1 MQHRFFNPEFDQWQR
16 LPISATLKRAL
27 EIALAGYHVM
37 WVQDDRNSREYY
49 NRIFRGLFD
58 LDDHSIYIGS
68 AADFQEF
75 SKVPQIFIEEFA
87 KFDDLFSPRAGE
99 SWSTVQA
106 RIKQAQAIEDF
117 NKFVNQDSY
126 DLLKLASTR
135 IPLSPENIQN
145 CLAVAATI
153 AKLAGRNSLKTED
166 MAEALL
172 YCKPPTK

>member
-16 LPISATLKRAL
+16 LPISTTLKRAF

-37 WVQDDRNSREYY
+37 WIQDDRNSLNYY
-49 NRIFRGLFD
+49 KQIFTGLCN
-58 LDDHSIYIGS
+58 LEDHSIYIGS
-68 AADFQEF
+68 AADFQAF
-75 SKVPQIFIEEFA
+75 SKVPQIFIEEFV
-87 KFDDLFSPRAGE
+87 KFDDLFSPHPGE

-117 NKFVNQDSY
+117 DKFINQDSY
-126 DLLKLASTR
+126 DLLKLASSR

-145 CLAVAATI
+145 CLTVAATI

-166 MAEALL
+166 IAEALQ
-172 YCKPPTK
+172 YSKPLVK